1 MRKYIECAIREI
13 EEQSFELTK
22 QYLKANAIQKE
33 KNRYAIERISEQTE
47 DITIYFKLYREKY
60 FLGIC
65 IDKNVIEVTWVF
77 IENSNECHL
86 TASSDC
92 LGLEELSRHLPF
104 KYSKGWSKGEI
115 SNNGKSHQA
124 FSCIFFEILP
134 SHCYDTEE
142 ALSLLLNQLAKHKEA
157 VDKLSNVSNLCIS
170 ICKHQYLSSNAGL
183 HLSADLIRRLSEFN
197 LAVDIDTYIVGQ
209 PVIS

>member
-33 KNRYAIERISEQTE
+33 NNQYVIERISEQTE
-47 DITIYFKLYREKY
+47 DITIYFKIYREKF

-65 IDKNVIEVTWVF
+65 IYKKAIEVTWAF

-92 LGLEELSRHLPF
+92 LSLEELSRHLPF
-104 KYSKGWSKGEI
+104 KYSKGWTKGEI
-115 SNNGKSHQA
+115 CNNGKSHHE
-124 FSCIFFEILP
+124 FSRIFFKILP

-142 ALSLLLNQLAKHKEA
+142 ALSLLLDLLAKHKEE
-157 VDKLSNVSNLCIS
+157 VDKLAKVSNLYIS
-170 ICKHQYLSSNAGL
+170 ICKHQYLSANAGL
-183 HLSADLIRRLSEFN
+183 HLSADLIRRLNEFN

>member
-60 FLGIC
+60 FLGVC

-142 ALSLLLNQLAKHKEA
+142 ALSLLLDQLAKHKEE
-157 VDKLSNVSNLCIS
+157 VDKLSKVSNLYIS